1 MWQYLDCYTL
11 FPANYCWYF
20 IVCDCSVRVS
30 WFRLSI
36 PQKMHILCQNFAHYF
51 YPPIMSKILPVK
63 SALPYTLVKVLKRGF
78 IKTHGS
84 VSCGPRSWRATPVS
98 ILTGRTK
105 TSFSHIC
112 ISVITYLIGTKFA
125 TQLPASQGSLQ
136 SKFEGNRSS
145 HFRDTSC
152 QSTQFVFFSSFFF
165 SSSSSP
171 FRTLAKIAIT
181 SKRVLRSP
189 WNLAHRKGVQRR
201 ILASNLVQIRWMVQE
216 LWPIIRVKQDRFVV
230 TPTG

>member
-1 MWQYLDCYTL
+1 MRPKKPARHTREYIDRKNENVIFTPLYLGDH
-11 FPANYCWYF
+11 
-20 IVCDCSVRVS
+20 
-30 WFRLSI
+30 LSDWN
-36 PQKMHILCQNFAHYF
+36 Q
-51 YPPIMSKILPVK
+51 
-63 SALPYTLVKVLKRGF
+63 

-84 VSCGPRSWRATPVS
+84 VSCGPRSRRATPVS

-105 TSFSHIC
+105 TSFSHLC

-125 TQLPASQGSLQ
+125 TQLPASQGSLH

-152 QSTQFVFFSSFFF
+152 QSFVFFSSFFF
-165 SSSSSP
+165 SSSS

-189 WNLAHRKGVQRR
+189 
-201 ILASNLVQIRWMVQE
+201 
-216 LWPIIRVKQDRFVV
+216 
-230 TPTG
+230 

>member
-1 MWQYLDCYTL
+1 M
-11 FPANYCWYF
+11 
-20 IVCDCSVRVS
+20 
-30 WFRLSI
+30 
-36 PQKMHILCQNFAHYF
+36 
-51 YPPIMSKILPVK
+51 
-63 SALPYTLVKVLKRGF
+63 

-125 TQLPASQGSLQ
+125 TQLPASQGSLH

-152 QSTQFVFFSSFFF
+152 QSFVFFSSFFF
-165 SSSSSP
+165 FFFFFFFVFSHTCKNCYNKQTRTPIALKFGTQKGSP
-171 FRTLAKIAIT
+171 KANPSIKFGTNPMNGSGVMTDYSRKTRSICCHAY
-181 SKRVLRSP
+181 RV
-189 WNLAHRKGVQRR
+189 N
-201 ILASNLVQIRWMVQE
+201 
-216 LWPIIRVKQDRFVV
+216 RFME
-230 TPTG
+230 

>member
-1 MWQYLDCYTL
+1 MPNLSCLDNGGAQIIEVWIREVPLYISRHTV
-11 FPANYCWYF
+11 
-20 IVCDCSVRVS
+20 VCRVAQEAGAPH
-30 WFRLSI
+30 RE
-36 PQKMHILCQNFAHYF
+36 Y
-51 YPPIMSKILPVK
+51 
-63 SALPYTLVKVLKRGF
+63 

-84 VSCGPRSWRATPVS
+84 VSCGPRSRRATPVS

-105 TSFSHIC
+105 TSFSHLC
-112 ISVITYLIGTKFA
+112 ISVITYLIGTTFA
-125 TQLPASQGSLQ
+125 TQLPASQGSLH

-152 QSTQFVFFSSFFF
+152 QTFVFFLRFFF
-165 SSSSSP
+165 SSSSS
-171 FRTLAKIAIT
+171 FRILAKIAIT